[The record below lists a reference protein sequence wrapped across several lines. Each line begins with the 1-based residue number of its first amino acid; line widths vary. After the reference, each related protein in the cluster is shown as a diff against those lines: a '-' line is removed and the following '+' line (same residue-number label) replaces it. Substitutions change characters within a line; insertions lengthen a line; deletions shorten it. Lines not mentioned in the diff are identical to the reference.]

1 MKELPSNSSSNPI
14 PASPDDHPKIRSGKN
29 IRRNKNTPTTKHANN
44 YASFLTLKGHLRQV
58 TMIPH
63 PGFGCI
69 ITLDSG
75 VPPKVQQYM
84 ITIGS
89 FPKYSC
95 EYFKD
100 MAAKSLSKRGQW
112 ANCKYLYF
120 VFTVLGNLGSDR
132 DAFIHAPSFSFNEV
146 KQVLESSILANRIP

>member
-58 TMIPH
+58 TMILH
-63 PGFGCI
+63 LGFGCI

-100 MAAKSLSKRGQW
+100 MAAKSLSKR
-112 ANCKYLYF
+112 
-120 VFTVLGNLGSDR
+120 
-132 DAFIHAPSFSFNEV
+132 
-146 KQVLESSILANRIP
+146 